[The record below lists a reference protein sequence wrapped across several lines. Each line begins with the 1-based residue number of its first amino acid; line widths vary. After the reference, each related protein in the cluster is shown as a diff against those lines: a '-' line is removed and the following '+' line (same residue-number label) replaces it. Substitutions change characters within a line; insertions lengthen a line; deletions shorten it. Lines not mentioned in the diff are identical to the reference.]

1 MTLSNTEIQN
11 INIEKLFVKVNTA
24 QKDARSQAASRFNVG
39 DSVYFA
45 GSAERELIE
54 TFLKVNSTET
64 FAERELIETFLK
76 VNSTETFLKVNSK
89 NIKSKSGNGDVT
101 ATLVNAT

>member
-64 FAERELIETFLK
+64 F
-76 VNSTETFLKVNSK
+76 LKVNSK